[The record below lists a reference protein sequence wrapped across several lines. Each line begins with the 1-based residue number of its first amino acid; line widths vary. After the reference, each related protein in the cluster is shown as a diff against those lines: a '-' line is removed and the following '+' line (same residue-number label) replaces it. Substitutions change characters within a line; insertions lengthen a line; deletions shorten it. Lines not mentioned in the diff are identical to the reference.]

1 MRVLYFLLSALGAA
15 VFLVGTFLL
24 SLIALAVGWTGW
36 QPIQSLI
43 VRAFGRMGL
52 ICFRI
57 RVRTHGDLTAPAQ
70 GGIYLFNHQSHL
82 DILAMT
88 AHLPPTFRFGAKIE
102 LFKIPFFGPAMR
114 SFGVLPIPRNNRAE
128 AFKVYEQACERL
140 RAGALFALAPEGT
153 RQLQPE
159 IGPFKK
165 GPFIFAI
172 QCQAPLIPVILKGL
186 HEALPKNEIL
196 PNTRRWVHTV
206 DLKVLEPVSTEEE
219 SLESLEPLV
228 GKTREL
234 FIAEYGALGEN

>member
-1 MRVLYFLLSALGAA
+1 MRVIYFLLSALGAA
-15 VFLVGTFLL
+15 IFLVGTFLL
-24 SLIALAVGWTGW
+24 SVLALMVGWTGW

-43 VRAFGRMGL
+43 VRTFGRMGL
-52 ICFRI
+52 FCFRI
-57 RVRTHGDLTAPAQ
+57 RVKTHGDLSAPPS

-88 AHLPPTFRFGAKIE
+88 AHLPPSFRYGAKIE

-128 AFKVYEQACERL
+128 AFKVYERAGDRL

-153 RQLQPE
+153 RQPSPE

-172 QCQAPLIPVILKGL
+172 QCKAPLIPVILKGL
-186 HEALPKNEIL
+186 YEALPRQDLL
-196 PNTRRWVHTV
+196 PNTRRFIHTV
-206 DLKVLEPVSTEEE
+206 DLKVLPAISTQNVGLEN
-219 SLESLEPLV
+219 LESLV
-228 GKTREL
+228 ANTRDL
-234 FIAEYGALGEN
+234 FVREYSALER